1 MNAEKLSTLVGGMV
15 GLFPTQIQDL
25 LTKNGVVV
33 DTINLNIDNLV
44 TATFYALD
52 KSVSFRKDFINLYFS
67 NEELI
72 NSKIETEDYSNF
84 LGFGKNK
91 TTPTTTTKTGGGS
104 SFDFGGLATGLIGG
118 VGDYFGSRNNL
129 KSAQAQADAMVQ
141 SGQLSLQAQQLALE
155 GKKIDAQTALALASA
170 KPQGNTMLYIAL
182 GIGGVLIL
190 GVVIWAVTR
199 KRQ

>member
-1 MNAEKLSTLVGGMV
+1 MNEQKIGTLVGGMV
-15 GLFPTQIQDL
+15 GLFPIEITEL
-25 LTKNGVVV
+25 LTQNGVVV

-44 TATFYALD
+44 TATIYALD
-52 KSVSFRKDFINLYFS
+52 TSVSFRKDFINLYFT

-91 TTPTTTTKTGGGS
+91 TNPTTTTKTGGGS

-199 KRQ
+199 KRE

>member
-1 MNAEKLSTLVGGMV
+1 MNEQKIGTLVGGMV
-15 GLFPTQIQDL
+15 GLFPIEITEL
-25 LTKNGVVV
+25 LTQNGVVV

-44 TATFYALD
+44 TATIYALD
-52 KSVSFRKDFINLYFS
+52 TSVSFRKDFINLYFS

-91 TTPTTTTKTGGGS
+91 TTSTTSTKTGGGS
-104 SFDFGGLATGLIGG
+104 TFDYGGVATSLIGG
-118 VGDYFGSRNNL
+118 IGGFLGSKNDL
-129 KSAQAQADAMVQ
+129 KSAQAQADAMIK
-141 SGQLSLQAQQLALE
+141 SGELSLEAQRLALE

-170 KPQGNTMLYIAL
+170 KPQGNTMLYVAL

-199 KRQ
+199 KRA

>member
-15 GLFPTQIQDL
+15 GLFPTEIQDL

-84 LGFGKNK
+84 LGFGNNK
-91 TTPTTTTKTGGGS
+91 TPSTKTGGGS
-104 SFDFGGLATGLIGG
+104 NFDFGGLATGLIGG

-129 KSAQAQADAMVQ
+129 KSAQAQADAMIK
-141 SGQLSLQAQQLALE
+141 SGELSIQAQQLALE

-170 KPQGNTMLYIAL
+170 KPQGNTMLYVAL

-199 KRQ
+199 KRE